1 MIAVPAPPSP
11 GLPLPTL
18 VRVGGLPER
27 AIPRPSPGLTTALE
41 EYLRRH
47 DALEPVGQ
55 ALLDPLYELIPT
67 LERPERRAVLAAKRR
82 VFQGRPSALSDRAR
96 AAMPRALA
104 DGVDRWDAMLARR
117 DAARAHLEEAVA
129 GDLEASRAV
138 LAAGLDEPGYLEAL
152 AVAAP
157 ELVSI
162 LALRGVRLGDAR
174 VARSLY
180 TLATRAALKTSPF
193 SGLTTVSPGAG
204 TAGDGAAEE
213 GARGGPGGGRNG
225 GRGRSHRMVAV
236 HLAHG
241 ILMALARELDP
252 ASGIQLEALPV
263 REAVPPI
270 GAGGEGSEEAAAQS
284 APLPPIPL
292 TALPEYDYANGMVFR
307 REQVAPATWVAG
319 GLGAPAGLN
328 AGPAGRA
335 PRPVPPPVT
344 IREAA
349 ARLDAHDPG
358 LRLTRLL
365 ESGAVRVHV
374 PWQRG
379 DNPFPALA
387 AALSPSQRE
396 AWGEDLAWLAGL
408 DGAVGAAAGP
418 ERARLLGR
426 AGAIA
431 RHVFGDGEL
440 GERPGGLLYEDCESP
455 LAWPDPS
462 RYESFGADCARLA
475 RMADPWVTRSH
486 LYDLLVERFVAAY
499 GRGGI
504 CEDPLAFLLTLA
516 HAPDGDAE
524 MLAAAARDFT
534 SGPSPQRAALP
545 GGASASP
552 RHLGAFL
559 QPVATG
565 AAPWE
570 SGGGLTVVNAFTN
583 GNGSLQARFHR
594 LLGEDYRESLARSL
608 RTAWGTDRLLEIQ
621 AATECNTGQAVS
633 CGTLPALRLPGD
645 PDSPGAVDLDELRLA
660 HDPATATLFLA
671 DGDGPVG
678 ISYLGLAPQHRLGGY
693 LAWLALLADPWSRL
707 PPMADHWISRRR
719 GTSGPPAD
727 ELTHEPR
734 TVEGRLVTRRESWT
748 FPAHELTDL
757 LERDM
762 TATLVGVARLR
773 EAWGLPAEVYAHQL
787 MPNQGATFDEHKPRY
802 VDLRSPVSLMA
813 LRGWISPEAEH
824 LSLVEALP
832 ARDELAGA
840 TGGGEATT
848 LEYLVAIQWPKGGG
862 MAAGASAPIGA
873 SAVGAATGPAAARA
887 VHPSGGRS
895 AR

>member
-1 MIAVPAPPSP
+1 MSAAPIPPAAPAAHGPAAARAPQP
-11 GLPLPTL
+11 GVLLLPTL

-27 AIPRPSPGLTTALE
+27 AIPRPTPALMTALE
-41 EYLRRH
+41 EYLRRRA
-47 DALEPVGQ
+47 ALEPVGE
-55 ALLDPLYELIPT
+55 ALLDPLYELIPA

-82 VFQGRPSALSDRAR
+82 IFQGRPSALNDRAR
-96 AAMPRALA
+96 AAIPPELA
-104 DGVDRWDAMLARR
+104 DGVDNWDAMLAQR
-117 DAARAHLEEAVA
+117 DGAYARLEEAVA
-129 GDLEASRAV
+129 ADLEASRSV
-138 LAAGLDEPGYLEAL
+138 LAEGLDEPGYLESL

-157 ELVSI
+157 GLVST
-162 LALRGVRLGDAR
+162 LAQRGARLGDDR

-193 SGLTTVSPGAG
+193 SGLTTVSLGAG
-204 TAGDGAAEE
+204 PRAQGSAAG
-213 GARGGPGGGRNG
+213 GGPGLPT
-225 GRGRSHRMVAV
+225 GRGYRMLAV

-252 ASGIQLEALPV
+252 ASGIELEPLPV
-263 REAVPPI
+263 REAVAPI
-270 GAGGEGSEEAAAQS
+270 GPGAGRTGGGDAAGKATAS
-284 APLPPIPL
+284 ASIPL

-307 REQVAPATWVAG
+307 REQVAPATWVPAA
-319 GLGAPAGLN
+319 LGAPAPGV
-328 AGPAGRA
+328 AEEGPTEGAARPA
-335 PRPVPPPVT
+335 PPAPMT

-349 ARLDAHDPG
+349 ARLEARDAG

-365 ESGAVRVHV
+365 DSGAVRVHV

-379 DNPFPALA
+379 ENPFPALL

-408 DGAVGAAAGP
+408 GDAVGRAAGP
-418 ERARLLGR
+418 ERAELLGR
-426 AGAIA
+426 AAAIA
-431 RHVFGDGEL
+431 QRVFDDGEL
-440 GERPGGLLYEDCESP
+440 GERPSGLLYEDRESP

-462 RYESFGADCARLA
+462 RDEAFGADCARLA
-475 RMADPWVTRSH
+475 HLADPWVTRSH
-486 LYDLLVERFVAAY
+486 LYELLVERFVAVF
-499 GRGGI
+499 GSGGI

-524 MLAAAARDFT
+524 MLATAAQDFT
-534 SGPSPQRAALP
+534 SGPSPERAGLP

-565 AAPWE
+565 PTAWG

-583 GNGSLQARFHR
+583 GNGALQARFHR
-594 LLGEDYRESLARSL
+594 LLGEDYREHLARAL
-608 RTAWGTDRLLEIQ
+608 RAAWGTERLLEIQ
-621 AATECNTGQAVS
+621 AATECNTGQAVP
-633 CGTLPALRLPGD
+633 CGMLPALRLPGD
-645 PDSPGAVDLDELRLA
+645 PGSPGAVGLDELRLV

-671 DGDGPVG
+671 DRDGPVG
-678 ISYLGLAPQHRLGGY
+678 ISYLGLTPQHRLGGY

-719 GTSGPPAD
+719 GTAGPPAD

-734 TVEGRLVTRRESWT
+734 AVDGRLVTRRESWT

-762 TATLVGVARLR
+762 TATLVSIARLR

-813 LRGWISPEAEH
+813 LRGWISPDAEH

-840 TGGGEATT
+840 TGSGESTT
-848 LEYLVAIQWPKGGG
+848 LEYLVGFQWPKGGAG
-862 MAAGASAPIGA
+862 SGPAGALAP
-873 SAVGAATGPAAARA
+873 
-887 VHPSGGRS
+887 GGRS